1 MDKLTK
7 KKESQIA
14 IKDDLNARKAA
25 FDLGKTAYKA
35 GKITFDYAFKKGVEY
50 LECIFKIGS
59 GYSNINWEIKG
70 RPKKSSD
77 TSYDLTIKQ
86 KYAEEIGLSIA
97 YIKELA
103 HWSDKKFSDE
113 FEKYKQ
119 DCYDKKEWPG
129 ISQFINR
136 IKKLNKK
143 EDIRDFI
150 PFIYNIWNT
159 QKGNETEHFGS
170 FPKIFMD
177 NLIYFHTQPGNL
189 IYDPFAGDGT
199 TIDSCKD
206 FNRKYYCTDKIVKS
220 GREKDIYEH
229 DITKGF
235 PEDLPKTDLIFL
247 DPPYWILAK
256 KEYSEDETDLGNM
269 TKDRFY
275 QTMKMIINES
285 IKRKIER
292 IAYLIRPIWETGKD
306 KWEWVDPMLDL
317 YDMVSD
323 KYKIEMRY
331 VLPYST
337 QQYSALWVERAKNK
351 KQCLILN
358 RELTIFKLK

>member
-1 MDKLTK
+1 MKKLDK
-7 KKESQIA
+7 KKISQVT

-35 GKITFDYAFKKGVEY
+35 GKITFDFVFEMGIKY
-50 LECIFKIGS
+50 LECILQIGS
-59 GYSNINWEIKG
+59 GYLRINKG
-70 RPKKSSD
+70 KTGPKVTGTAVPVI
-77 TSYDLTIKQ
+77 TSKQ
-86 KYAEEIGLSIA
+86 EYIEEVGLSDSYIRKLA
-97 YIKELA
+97 YL
-103 HWSDKKFSDE
+103 SDPLFANE
-113 FEKYKQ
+113 FENYKQ
-119 DCYDKKEWPG
+119 ECFDKKELPG
-129 ISQFINR
+129 YKEFLNR

-143 EDIRDFI
+143 EDTRDFI

-189 IYDPFAGDGT
+189 IFDPFAGDGT

-269 TKDRFY
+269 TKDQFY
-275 QTMKMIINES
+275 QTMKMIIDEAKKHK
-285 IKRKIER
+285 IKR

-306 KWEWVDPMLDL
+306 KWEWIDPMFDL
-317 YDMVSD
+317 YDLVFD
-323 KYKIEMRY
+323 KYKIETRY
-331 VLPYST
+331 VIPYST